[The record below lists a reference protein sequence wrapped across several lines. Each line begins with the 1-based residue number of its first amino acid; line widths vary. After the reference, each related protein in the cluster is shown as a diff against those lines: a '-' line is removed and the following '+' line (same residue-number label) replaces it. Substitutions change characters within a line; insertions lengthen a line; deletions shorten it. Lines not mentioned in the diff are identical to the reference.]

1 MAADGG
7 VVPWVASTALSGLM
21 RSNLWLYPIAEIV
34 HIVGITVLVGGVAL
48 FDLRMLGFGRALPVD
63 QLAQHLLPWSMASL
77 GLVVPAGLLLFSADP
92 AALVSN
98 RLFLLKLALIALAG
112 LNALLFHLGVF
123 RNVAEW
129 NTGARTPGVARMHAV
144 ISLALWVAV
153 ISCGRLLAYV

>member
-1 MAADGG
+1 MADGG
-7 VVPWVASTALSGLM
+7 VVPWVASTALSVLM

-48 FDLRMLGFGRALPVD
+48 FDLRVLGFGRALPVD
-63 QLAQHLLPWSMASL
+63 QLARHLLPWSVASL

-92 AALVSN
+92 AALASN
-98 RLFLLKLALIALAG
+98 RVFLLKLTLIAAAG

-123 RNVAEW
+123 RGVAEW
-129 NTGARTPGVARMHAV
+129 NTGRRAPGLARMHAGV
-144 ISLALWVAV
+144 SLALWVAV